1 MKWRCYASYPE
12 RYHGRVLT
20 SLKFWFAV
28 RRARREIQAIARR
41 HCPNAEVSSRR
52 GATLKHL
59 SFRIAVNTDKE
70 RDCMRAE
77 PNLYQQFCDALI
89 LVGYPTEATPHVHFR
104 IESQETVDRDYGGS
118 WQEESEMP

>member
-1 MKWRCYASYPE
+1 MISRGIVNLAFS
-12 RYHGRVLT
+12 
-20 SLKFWFAV
+20 
-28 RRARREIQAIARR
+28 ARTEFSVATREIQAIARR
-41 HCPNAEVSSRR
+41 RCPNAEVSSRR

-59 SFRIAVNTDKE
+59 SFRIAVNADKE
-70 RDCMRAE
+70 RDCMRGE

-89 LVGYPTEATPHVHFR
+89 RVGYPSEAAPHVHFR

>member
-1 MKWRCYASYPE
+1 
-12 RYHGRVLT
+12 
-20 SLKFWFAV
+20 
-28 RRARREIQAIARR
+28 
-41 HCPNAEVSSRR
+41 
-52 GATLKHL
+52 
-59 SFRIAVNTDKE
+59 
-70 RDCMRAE
+70 MRAE

>member
-1 MKWRCYASYPE
+1 MLQQLTQG
-12 RYHGRVLT
+12 RYDARVLT
-20 SLKFWFAV
+20 SLRFWLAV
-28 RRARREIQAIARR
+28 RRARREIEAIARH
-41 HCPNAEVSSRR
+41 HCPNAQVSSRK

-59 SFRIAVNTDKE
+59 SFRVAVNTDKE

-77 PNLYQQFCDALI
+77 PNLYHQFCEALI
-89 LVGYPTEATPHVHFR
+89 RAGYPSEAAPGVRFR